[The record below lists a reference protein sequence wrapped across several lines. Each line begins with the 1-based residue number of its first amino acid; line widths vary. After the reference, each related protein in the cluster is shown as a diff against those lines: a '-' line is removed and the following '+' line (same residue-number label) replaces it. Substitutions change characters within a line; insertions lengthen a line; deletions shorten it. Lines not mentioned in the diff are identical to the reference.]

1 MAGKKKPA
9 FDQEAAFKSIIG
21 AGQEDGSEQKQTEQG
36 TSEISMSDLR
46 KDNHGKG
53 RPKTGSETKKRVTL
67 ALYPSIYSD
76 LQKIAYVQRKS
87 ISEIVSNLVT
97 SFINENTD
105 KLEEYEIIM
114 NNQ

>member
-1 MAGKKKPA
+1 MASKKKPA

-21 AGQEDGSEQKQTEQG
+21 AGQEDAEQMQQEQNA
-36 TSEISMSDLR
+36 SVISMSD
-46 KDNHGKG
+46 KKKENHGKG

-67 ALYPSIYSD
+67 AIYPSIYND

-105 KLEEYEIIM
+105 KLKEYEVIK

>member
-9 FDQEAAFKSIIG
+9 FDQESAFKSIIC
-21 AGQEDGSEQKQTEQG
+21 AGQENNERKQQEQSVSENLIPGPQKE
-36 TSEISMSDLR
+36 S
-46 KDNHGKG
+46 HGKG

-87 ISEIVSNLVT
+87 TSEIVSNLVMD
-97 SFINENTD
+97 FINENTD
-105 KLEEYEIIM
+105 KLEEYKIIM

>member
-21 AGQEDGSEQKQTEQG
+21 AGQEASSEQKQPEQG
-36 TSEISMSDLR
+36 TSEISMSDIR
-46 KDNHGKG
+46 KDNHSKG